1 MVTEPMPQ
9 RHPFEAAISRNWS
22 PADWSDLTV
31 LVAVSGGPDSIALLR
46 ALSRLH
52 LGNPENLVVAHF
64 NHQLRG
70 EEAAGDEDFVQTLA
84 AQLGLAC
91 HVDRWQCPPGDTR
104 PQSEVA
110 ARNQRYQFL
119 TSLASQLGARYV
131 ATGHTADD
139 QAETILHR
147 VIRGTG
153 IGGLTGMPRSRR
165 LSQLTTLM
173 RPLRELRR
181 HQVHEYLEHL
191 QQPFRHDSS
200 NTQRTFTRNR
210 IRLELLPQ
218 LERDFNPRVQEALC
232 RLAQLA
238 TQTQAV
244 IDRQVSALRKS
255 IQRDQDDGLV
265 VLDCKQL
272 GTDDA
277 FLLQELLI
285 QIWKEHGWPLREMGL
300 ERWESLTHSLTTLP
314 ETTKRF
320 EFPGQ
325 IRGDYVNGCL
335 RLSVAKRR
343 SCTP

>member
-1 MVTEPMPQ
+1 MPP
-9 RHPFEAAISRNWS
+9 RHPFETAVSRNW
-22 PADWSDLTV
+22 PPVDWSDVTI
-31 LVAVSGGPDSIALLR
+31 LVAVSGGPDSVALLR
-46 ALSRLH
+46 ALARLH
-52 LGNPENLVVAHF
+52 CGKLENLVVAHF
-64 NHQLRG
+64 NHQLRAQ
-70 EEAAGDEDFVQTLA
+70 EADDDEVFVCALA

-91 HVDRWQCPPGDTR
+91 HTGRWQCPPGETL
-104 PQSEVA
+104 PQSEAA
-110 ARNQRYQFL
+110 ARDQRYEFL
-119 TSLASQLGARYV
+119 TSLAKQIGARYV

-181 HQVHEYLEHL
+181 QQVREYLEHL
-191 QQPFRHDSS
+191 QQPFRDDSS
-200 NTQRTFTRNR
+200 NTQRNFTRNR
-210 IRLELLPQ
+210 IRLDLLPQ

-238 TQTQAV
+238 THTQAM
-244 IDRQVSALRKS
+244 IDRQVTVLRNA
-255 IQRDQDDGLV
+255 IQRDGKDGVV
-265 VLDCKQL
+265 VLDCAHL
-272 GTDDA
+272 DSDDV

-300 ERWESLTHSLTTLP
+300 ERWESLAHSLVTVS
-314 ETTKRF
+314 ETSKRF

-325 IRGDYVNGCL
+325 IRGDYANG
-335 RLSVAKRR
+335 RLQLSDSRNKTSTR
-343 SCTP
+343 

>member
-1 MVTEPMPQ
+1 MSQ
-9 RHPFEAAISRNWS
+9 RHLFETAISRDWS
-22 PADWSDLTV
+22 PADWSEVTV
-31 LVAVSGGPDSIALLR
+31 LVAVSGGPDSVALLR
-46 ALSRLH
+46 ALAHLH
-52 LGNPENLVVAHF
+52 RGNPENLMVAHF
-64 NHQLRG
+64 NHQLRAQ
-70 EEAAGDEDFVQTLA
+70 EAAVDEDFVCALA

-91 HVDRWQCPPGDTR
+91 HTGRWQCPPGETH
-104 PQSEVA
+104 PQSEAA
-110 ARNQRYQFL
+110 AREQRYQFL
-119 TSLASQLGARYV
+119 TSLANQVGARYV

-165 LSQLTTLM
+165 LSQLTTLI

-181 HQVHEYLEHL
+181 QQVREYLDHL
-191 QQPFRHDSS
+191 RQPFRDDST

-210 IRLELLPQ
+210 IRLDLLPQ

-238 TQTQAV
+238 TQTQAM
-244 IDRQVSALRKS
+244 IDRQVAGLREA
-255 IQRDQDDGLV
+255 IQQNREDGRV
-265 VLDCKQL
+265 VLDCKHL
-272 GTDDA
+272 GADDA

-300 ERWESLTHSLTTLP
+300 ERWESLTHSLLTVP
-314 ETTKRF
+314 EAPKRF

-325 IRGDYVNGCL
+325 IRGDYADGCL
-335 RLSVAKRR
+335 QLSENQGNA
-343 SCTP
+343 PAP

>member
-1 MVTEPMPQ
+1 MPP
-9 RHPFEAAISRNWS
+9 RHLFETAVNRNWS
-22 PADWSDLTV
+22 PADWSDVTV
-31 LVAVSGGPDSIALLR
+31 LVAVSGGPDSVALLR
-46 ALSRLH
+46 ALAHLH
-52 LGNPENLVVAHF
+52 RGNLENLVVAHF
-64 NHQLRG
+64 NHQLRAQ
-70 EEAAGDEDFVQTLA
+70 EADDDEDFVCSLA

-91 HVDRWQCPPGDTR
+91 HTGRWQPLPGETHS
-104 PQSEVA
+104 PGEAA
-110 ARNQRYQFL
+110 AREQRYQFL
-119 TSLASQLGARYV
+119 TSLANQLGARYV

-153 IGGLTGMPRSRR
+153 IGGLAGMPRSRR
-165 LSQLTTLM
+165 LSQLTTLI

-181 HQVHEYLEHL
+181 RQIREYLEYL
-191 QQPFRHDSS
+191 QQPFRNDSS

-210 IRLELLPQ
+210 IRLDLLPQ

-238 TQTQAV
+238 TQTQAI
-244 IDRQVSALRKS
+244 IDRQVAALRKA
-255 IQRDQDDGLV
+255 IQQHRDDGLI

-285 QIWKEHGWPLREMGL
+285 QIWKERGWPLREMGL
-300 ERWESLTHSLTTLP
+300 ERWESLTHSLITVS
-314 ETTKRF
+314 ETSKRF

-325 IRGDYVNGCL
+325 IRGDYANGCL
-335 RLSVAKRR
+335 QLSA
-343 SCTP
+343 PQDDAPAH